1 MLATCSRLLANGPL
15 WDSNPQTEKVK
26 KATLSYGASLAIW
39 DHTVLPATR
48 HKWMRP
54 TITSAS
60 QAGTWFAYPGGMKG
74 WVDLGSLIT
83 ARPGIEPTTTWSQVR
98 RPITV
103 TPPSHRLCA
112 LYKYS
117 YIQYLPLDLIQP
129 GVEPKPDALTVT
141 SPSHKFWRNAER
153 IMDVGFC
160 RGGGGGRQLALIA
173 SSVVLQTMR
182 HAGRQR
188 RGDPRRLGRLYS
200 VSQKKN
206 PPLRFSDIFSQM
218 VGNFWSKF
226 YVPIIRSYLR

>member
-1 MLATCSRLLANGPL
+1 
-15 WDSNPQTEKVK
+15 
-26 KATLSYGASLAIW
+26 
-39 DHTVLPATR
+39 
-48 HKWMRP
+48 
-54 TITSAS
+54 
-60 QAGTWFAYPGGMKG
+60 
-74 WVDLGSLIT
+74 
-83 ARPGIEPTTTWSQVR
+83 
-98 RPITV
+98 
-103 TPPSHRLCA
+103 
-112 LYKYS
+112 
-117 YIQYLPLDLIQP
+117 
-129 GVEPKPDALTVT
+129 
-141 SPSHKFWRNAER
+141 
-153 IMDVGFC
+153 MDVGFC